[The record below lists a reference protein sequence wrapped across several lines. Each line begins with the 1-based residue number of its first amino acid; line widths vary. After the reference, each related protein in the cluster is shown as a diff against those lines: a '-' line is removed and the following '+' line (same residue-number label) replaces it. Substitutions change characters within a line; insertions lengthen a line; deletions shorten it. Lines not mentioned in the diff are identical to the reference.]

1 MSRYYDDGYGYPEYV
16 PVGDRKANAAK
27 KIARLRK
34 QGHKLD
40 PIEIEGRTIATT
52 FWGKAWCKNL
62 EGYSDYANR
71 LPRGRT
77 YVRYGSVI
85 DLQATPGQVGP
96 KKKPGIIKAQVDGS
110 SLYSINVKI
119 TPIDPAQWKAIKAA
133 CTGEVNSLIE
143 LLQGKLS
150 KAVMEV
156 VTRPGSGLF
165 PTPKQI
171 KFTCSCPD
179 WADMCKHVAAT
190 LYGIGARLDHNP
202 ALLFALRGVD
212 PEQLIEDSL
221 AGQLTGLASSQRN
234 TLPSKALAAIFGH
247 TIDLDP
253 DALQVAPPKRA
264 TRKRKTTKTT
274 RKKTS
279 AKKSKVAPK
288 KANSKKPKVVPEK
301 ATPKNT
307 TRKKATRKKA

>member
-1 MSRYYDDGYGYPEYV
+1 MSRYQGYGSGFPEYV
-16 PVGDRKANAAK
+16 PVGARKARAAK

-77 YVRYGSVI
+77 YVRYGSVL
-85 DLQATPGQVGP
+85 DLQATPGCAGRSKGP
-96 KKKPGIIKAQVDGS
+96 GTIKAKVDGS
-110 SLYSINVKI
+110 SLYSIQVKI
-119 TPIDPAQWKAIKAA
+119 LPIAPAQWKAIKTA

-156 VTRPGSGLF
+156 VTRPGTGLF
-165 PTPKQI
+165 PAPKQI
-171 KFTCSCPD
+171 KLSCSCPD
-179 WADMCKHVAAT
+179 WAQMCKHVAAT

-212 PEQLIEDSL
+212 PEQLIEQSL
-221 AGQLTGLASSQRN
+221 AGQIAGPASPQRN
-234 TLPSKALAAIFGH
+234 TLSTKALTSIFGQ
-247 TIDLDP
+247 TIDLNS
-253 DALQVAPPKRA
+253 DALQSAPAKKA
-264 TRKRKTTKTT
+264 VRKRKSAKTT
-274 RKKTS
+274 RKKTGH
-279 AKKSKVAPK
+279 K
-288 KANSKKPKVVPEK
+288 KAK
-301 ATPKNT
+301 A
-307 TRKKATRKKA
+307 TRKKATRKKG